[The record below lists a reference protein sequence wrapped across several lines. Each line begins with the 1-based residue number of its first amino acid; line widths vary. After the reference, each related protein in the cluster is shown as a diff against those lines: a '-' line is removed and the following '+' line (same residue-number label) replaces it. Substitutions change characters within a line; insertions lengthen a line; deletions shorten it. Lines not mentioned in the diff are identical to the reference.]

1 MPPTSSALAMPI
13 PLSTV
18 SFTPPPHLSLAAIL
32 AFGSIVLGRTV
43 LLLWSRLGGGTFDAT
58 LVELFARE
66 KLDKLAPPYSTNS
79 VKDLEAEA
87 LQDEA
92 MQKLSKAEK
101 LEKPAVPPRP
111 SPKSKPERTQVPADV
126 YLTDDEIMSI
136 LYTSATFRE
145 STSVLGYAPDPLL
158 PPLIEVDEE

>member
-32 AFGSIVLGRTV
+32 ALGSIVLGRTV
-43 LLLWSRLGGGTFDAT
+43 LLLWSRLGGGTFDTT

-66 KLDKLAPPYSTNS
+66 KLDKLAQPVPYS

-87 LQDEA
+87 LQAEA

-111 SPKSKPERTQVPADV
+111 SPKAKPERTQVPADV

>member
-32 AFGSIVLGRTV
+32 ALGSIVLGRTV
-43 LLLWSRLGGGTFDAT
+43 ILLWSRLGGGTFDAT
-58 LVELFARE
+58 LVELFFKHS
-66 KLDKLAPPYSTNS
+66 KLEQPYA
-79 VKDLEAEA
+79 VQDLEIEAMEKITKAEA
-87 LQDEA
+87 D
-92 MQKLSKAEK
+92 K
-101 LEKPAVPPRP
+101 LEKPAIPPRP
-111 SPKSKPERTQVPADV
+111 KAKPKRTQIPADI

>member
-1 MPPTSSALAMPI
+1 MPI

-32 AFGSIVLGRTV
+32 ALGSIVLGRTV
-43 LLLWSRLGGGTFDAT
+43 LLLWARLGSGTFDAT
-58 LVELFARE
+58 LVELFAKDG
-66 KLDKLAPPYSTNS
+66 KLSHAAPYA
-79 VKDLEAEA
+79 VKDLEA
-87 LQDEA
+87 EA
-92 MQKLSKAEK
+92 MQKLSKAEADK
-101 LEKPAVPPRP
+101 LEKPAIPPRP
-111 SPKSKPERTQVPADV
+111 KAKPKRTQIPADV

>member
-1 MPPTSSALAMPI
+1 MPPTSSALMPI
-13 PLSTV
+13 HLSTV
-18 SFTPPPHLSLAAIL
+18 SLPPPNLSLAAIL
-32 AFGSIVLGRTV
+32 ALGSIVLGRTV

-58 LVELFARE
+58 LVELFAKE
-66 KLDKLAPPYSTNS
+66 KLTRAPPYA
-79 VKDLEAEA
+79 VQDLEAEA
-87 LQDEA
+87 MD
-92 MQKLSKAEK
+92 KLSKAEK

-111 SPKSKPERTQVPADV
+111 SKSKPERTQVPADV

>member
-32 AFGSIVLGRTV
+32 ALGSIVLGRTV

-66 KLDKLAPPYSTNS
+66 KLDKLAHTPTPPYT

-87 LQDEA
+87 LQAEA

-101 LEKPAVPPRP
+101 LEKPVVPPRP
-111 SPKSKPERTQVPADV
+111 SPKPERTQVPADV